1 MKIIQD
7 HFKKHW
13 PFYILIVL
21 GLYFNFI
28 QLTGLNLERIQGDL
42 GDTRFIMS
50 IVEYNY
56 QWLIGTY
63 SNYWDGFFMVPDK
76 EVISY
81 SDNLLGTLPFYA
93 LYRFFGID
101 YLSAFQL
108 LLLSS
113 HILNFCFTYIF
124 FTRNG
129 AQSVSAA
136 IAAYI
141 FTFSIGLVSL
151 YNHPQY
157 CLRFAIP
164 LFYMMLMNYLQ
175 SLSFRYLL
183 FSALAL
189 VYQFYLNVYL
199 GYFLFVTGGVY
210 LFSYLCF
217 NLRSV
222 TLLRKYFIDVLKVLP
237 AFLLLYPLFFHY
249 YQRNLISGYY
259 NEYAFYMQTIP
270 RLSSYFKAFE
280 GSYVWQFLL
289 STNVYSKF
297 PWLHTLFPGLY
308 VIVAILLGIL
318 LALRKSKMF
327 MIILLTIILIISF
340 TTYYEGHTLYGY
352 LMKIPGIKAARVVS
366 RIILLLIFFAAWL
379 VSLEI
384 DLLLT
389 KVNGK
394 KLIISLFLIAGVLV
408 DNSFKVKSIK
418 TITQKECTER
428 VNFLEKKHK
437 AASIENKSK
446 VIAFLN
452 ADTIN
457 CYIHH
462 LDAMLCALKL
472 GKKTI
477 NGYSSSCHPK
487 YGEFWRKPNETS
499 LNLWLTTMNVPKDSV
514 LIIK

>member
-1 MKIIQD
+1 MR
-7 HFKKHW
+7 
-13 PFYILIVL
+13 
-21 GLYFNFI
+21 
-28 QLTGLNLERIQGDL
+28 LTGLNLEKILGDL
-42 GDTRFIMS
+42 GDTRFIMC
-50 IVEYNY
+50 IIEYNY

-81 SDNLLGTLPFYA
+81 SDNLLGALPFYA
-93 LYRFFGID
+93 FYRLVGIE
-101 YLSAFQL
+101 YMNAFQL

-113 HILNFCFTYIF
+113 SILNFYFTYIF

-129 AQSVSAA
+129 SQSVSAA

-175 SLSFRYLL
+175 SLQFRYLL
-183 FSALAL
+183 FSVIAL

-199 GYFLFVTGGVY
+199 GYFLFVTGGIY

-217 NLRSV
+217 NLPSV
-222 TLLRKYFIDVLKVLP
+222 ELSRKYLKDALKVLP
-237 AFLLLYPLFFHY
+237 TFLLLYPLFLHY

-297 PWLHTLFPGLY
+297 PWLHSLFPGLY
-308 VIVAILLGIL
+308 VLIAILFGIV

-327 MIILLTIILIISF
+327 MILLLTIIVIISF

-366 RIILLLIFFAAWL
+366 RIILLLIFFATWL
-379 VSLEI
+379 LSLEI
-384 DLLLT
+384 DLLIS

-394 KLIISLFLIAGVLV
+394 KLVISLFLIAGVIV

-428 VNFLEKKHK
+428 LNFLEKKYK
-437 AASIENKSK
+437 VASIENNSK
-446 VIAFLN
+446 VLAFLN
-452 ADTIN
+452 TDTIN

-462 LDAMLCALKL
+462 LDAMLFTLKL
-472 GKKTI
+472 NKKTV

-487 YGEFWRKPNETS
+487 YGEFWRKPNETN
-499 LNLWLTTMNVPKDSV
+499 LNLWLTTMNVPKDSI